1 MKRKTMIATAAAL
14 ALGGAIGVGAL
25 SYAPDAFAQ
34 AQAPNA
40 RLAHFQRMC
49 SDGPARL
56 AGMIAYAEVKLN
68 LRAEQRPAWE
78 QLTTAVR
85 NAAQPLQ
92 RVCTQTTALPEPGDM
107 LGRLDMGE
115 RFMTAGL
122 EAIRTVRPALAQFQ
136 ATLSP
141 EQQAT
146 LRDLMRRGRGHW
158 GHGRG
163 FGGGPGGPGGHF
175 GPPPGAPGTPPAPG
189 GNAPPPARN

>member
-1 MKRKTMIATAAAL
+1 MKRKTMIATAAVI

-34 AQAPNA
+34 AQAPDA

-49 SDGPARL
+49 TDGPARL

-146 LRDLMRRGRGHW
+146 LRDLMGRGRGHW

-163 FGGGPGGPGGHF
+163 FGGPGNF
-175 GPPPGAPGTPPAPG
+175 GPPPGAPPAPG

>member
-1 MKRKTMIATAAAL
+1 MKRKTMIATAAAI

-34 AQAPNA
+34 AQAPAQGPDA
-40 RLAHFQRMC
+40 RLARFQRMC

-85 NAAQPLQ
+85 SAAQPLQ
-92 RVCTQTTALPEPGDM
+92 RVCTQTTAMPEPGDM
-107 LGRLDMGE
+107 VGRLDMGE

-122 EAIRTVRPALAQFQ
+122 EAMRTVRPALVQFQ

-146 LRDLMRRGRGHW
+146 LRDLIGRRGRGHL
-158 GHGRG
+158 GHHRMG
-163 FGGGPGGPGGHF
+163 GGGPGRG
-175 GPPPGAPGTPPAPG
+175 GPPAGAPQPAPG

>member
-14 ALGGAIGVGAL
+14 AIGGAIGVGAL
-25 SYAPDAFAQ
+25 TYAPDAFAQ
-34 AQAPNA
+34 AQGTDA

-68 LRAEQRPAWE
+68 LRAEQRPAWD
-78 QLTTAVR
+78 QLTAAVR
-85 NAAQPLQ
+85 NAQQPLQ
-92 RVCTQTTALPEPGDM
+92 RLCTQTTAMPEPGDM

-141 EQQAT
+141 EQKTT
-146 LRDLMRRGRGHW
+146 LTDLMGRGGRGRW
-158 GHGRG
+158 GHNRMG
-163 FGGGPGGPGGHF
+163 FGGPGHF
-175 GPPPGAPGTPPAPG
+175 GPPPGAPVPPPAPG